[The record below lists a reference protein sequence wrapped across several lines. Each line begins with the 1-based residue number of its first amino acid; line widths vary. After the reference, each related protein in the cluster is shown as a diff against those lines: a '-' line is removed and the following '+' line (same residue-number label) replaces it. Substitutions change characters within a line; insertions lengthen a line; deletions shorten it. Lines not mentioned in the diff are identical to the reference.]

1 MWCARTWRCPPSSG
15 RTARGFG
22 PPGGYTALAFS
33 TPLEGT
39 SLPVPHGAFQS
50 SPVRFSA
57 AAANLRLPQQGRHRQ
72 APDQEDSPQGPVP
85 TSGRWWRRTARRRE
99 PPAGP
104 PGRSPRRGAC
114 ALPPAGNLEALPGW
128 TLLAVG
134 LLLQAKQAADPVHRV
149 RNRGQEAQP
158 EQPVRDV
165 GHSPPAARDDQ
176 GRAHRHEQQGQVQ
189 PEPPQRA
196 GQGRQQG
203 LQRTQVDVGA
213 PRPAE
218 RPPRTRAVRRAGRSC
233 STATG
238 PPRPPSS

>member
-1 MWCARTWRCPPSSG
+1 MVLVHQEGTPPSPFPHPS
-15 RTARGFG
+15 RVPPFRFHTAHSSQVQLDFLQLLRTSAFLSRVATARHQTRKT
-22 PPGGYTALAFS
+22 PPKDLYRPQAGG
-33 TPLEGT
+33 G
-39 SLPVPHGAFQS
+39 GAQHD
-50 SPVRFSA
+50 A
-57 AAANLRLPQQGRHRQ
+57 ENPQ
-72 APDQEDSPQGPVP
+72 P
-85 TSGRWWRRTARRRE
+85 ARRAGHHDEE
-99 PPAGP
+99 PAH
-104 PGRSPRRGAC
+104 C
-114 ALPPAGNLEALPGW
+114 PPAGNLEALPGW

-233 STATG
+233 STATA